1 MEPEVTKMLK
11 HILFWQFSDA
21 VNDGNRQEVLEKLS
35 ASVKNLEGKI
45 DGLLSCEIG
54 ENVVG
59 ADCDFVFYATFA
71 SLEALQ
77 HFQNHPLHVAHK
89 QMAAPF
95 VKNRLAADYF
105 TDSDR

>member
-1 MEPEVTKMLK
+1 MLK

-21 VNDGNRQEVLEKLS
+21 VNDENRKEVLEKLS

-45 DGLLSCEIG
+45 DGLLFCEIG
-54 ENVVG
+54 ENVAG
-59 ADCDFVFYATFA
+59 TDCDFVFYANFE

-77 HFQNHPLHVAHK
+77 HFQNHPLHIAHK